1 MALRPAVGPTKRFRC
16 VMGWCPSYSSGDV
29 LPRVVSPSN
38 SLITSHVTSSIRL
51 LSYGGLNMRIS
62 DWFDVNKSL
71 CSLTPCLFG
80 YVRSLLR
87 LGWKACTVD
96 RKVRKKPWL
105 TVYRRRPVDELE
117 EFRGG
122 VELVGRPDQKRRCD
136 NFWSVLLRL
145 ERYLT
150 IHFEKA

>member
-16 VMGWCPSYSSGDV
+16 VKGRSPSYSSGDV

-38 SLITSHVTSSIRL
+38 SLITSHVTLSIRL
-51 LSYGGLNMRIS
+51 LSYGGLSMRIS

-96 RKVRKKPWL
+96 RKVRKK
-105 TVYRRRPVDELE
+105 
-117 EFRGG
+117 RGG
-122 VELVGRPDQKRRCD
+122 LV
-136 NFWSVLLRL
+136 
-145 ERYLT
+145 
-150 IHFEKA
+150 